1 MSYYQE
7 PLLMS
12 GNTGRITIHSMNVQ
26 TNEMTAEDEYNTI
39 YSIYFVGLNPPFSY
53 TLGNTVVFE
62 VGEAELHSGGYYYI
76 GVSVQHVGGSSPK
89 DVKCVIGDS
98 SGYYVTVYF

>member
-26 TNEMTAEDEYNTI
+26 TNSIDSEDLHNTL

-53 TLGNTVVFE
+53 TLGNTVAFE

-76 GVSVQHVGGSSPK
+76 GVNKQHVGATPPE